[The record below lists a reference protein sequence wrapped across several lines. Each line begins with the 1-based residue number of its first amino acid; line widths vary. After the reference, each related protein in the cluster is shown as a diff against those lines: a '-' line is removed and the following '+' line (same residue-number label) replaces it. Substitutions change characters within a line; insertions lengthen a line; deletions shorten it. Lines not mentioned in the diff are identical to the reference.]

1 MTSRPRSARLRAAVL
16 LVALAFGCRPALAA
30 APSTPSPA
38 LPAPNPSPAV
48 TASLAPAS
56 SPPIATR
63 VLSNGLRVVVVEDHP
78 ASVVQTAMWYRFGAN
93 EETPGKTGLAHGLEH
108 MMFRGTPSIS
118 SAGLDLISARLGAEL
133 DANTDNDYT
142 HFYFVLPADRL
153 DLALRIEADRMQ
165 HLSLREADWKLEK
178 GAVLSEYDS
187 DLSQPVTKLYDAVC
201 RAATHARLCGLSALG
216 ERADIVRSTAADLR
230 HYYREYYAPNNATLV
245 ITGDVKADDAFA
257 LAAREFGS
265 IPARP
270 LPQRSPLKATYTS
283 GKSVTVTANFPY
295 AVVDLAYPAPGAED
309 PGNGALQ
316 IVDSVINNQRSA
328 FYTALVVSGITLG
341 YQTSYDTNV
350 HDGLYHV
357 FFVLAP
363 GHTGAQARVAF
374 ERTLA
379 KTEADGFPAD
389 LVDAAKVAVAANAI
403 YARESV
409 SGLGDRVGYALGV
422 EGISDPAL
430 DDERVQTATLDDVDN
445 AAKTFL
451 ATPSVVGILT
461 PLVAKPGQA
470 AAPPSGVSDNF
481 SNRAP
486 NGPIVLAP
494 WARAAINRPITIESK
509 IDPVRFTLANGIR
522 VLVQEVHANPT
533 VFVSGSIESS
543 PRFDP
548 VGKEGTG
555 DLATTLLSYGSQKY
569 DFTAQRRI
577 TDELAAS
584 IDLGDSFGAHG
595 MAKDLGTLLDL
606 LADGEEHPAF
616 PPAYV
621 ELLRQQTLAGIAQRD
636 QDPDYLASRAFQ
648 RLLLPPS
655 DPELRESSIA
665 SVKAITTD
673 DLRAYVH
680 AYLRPDLTT
689 ISVVGDVDPD
699 DVRAKL
705 EAAFGTWTA
714 DGPKPDTSELPIPP
728 PKPTTAF
735 VTTARDEVSVRLG
748 QPVPSRRSPDFYA
761 LNVMNEILG
770 GGGTFDTR
778 LMKEIRV
785 KRGLVYSVSSSLDVD
800 RYRGSLQFE
809 LEASPKNVAPAVA
822 VLKSELVRMR
832 NTPVTADELA
842 TAKTKIVAGALVSE
856 EATDAIV
863 ARVDNIG
870 GADLPS
876 DYYKTL
882 AQRYNTIT
890 IADVQRVARK
900 YLLPGHLV
908 EVFEG
913 PRL

>member
-1 MTSRPRSARLRAAVL
+1 
-16 LVALAFGCRPALAA
+16 
-30 APSTPSPA
+30 
-38 LPAPNPSPAV
+38 
-48 TASLAPAS
+48 
-56 SPPIATR
+56 
-63 VLSNGLRVVVVEDHP
+63 
-78 ASVVQTAMWYRFGAN
+78 
-93 EETPGKTGLAHGLEH
+93 
-108 MMFRGTPSIS
+108 
-118 SAGLDLISARLGAEL
+118 
-133 DANTDNDYT
+133 
-142 HFYFVLPADRL
+142 
-153 DLALRIEADRMQ
+153 
-165 HLSLREADWKLEK
+165 
-178 GAVLSEYDS
+178 
-187 DLSQPVTKLYDAVC
+187 VTKLYDAVC
-201 RAATHARLCGLSALG
+201 RAATRARLCGLSALG
-216 ERADIVRSTAADLR
+216 ERADIVRSTASDLR
-230 HYYREYYAPNNATLV
+230 HYYREYYTPNNATLV
-245 ITGDVKADDAFA
+245 ITGDVKAADAFA
-257 LAAREFGS
+257 LAARDFGS

-270 LPQRSPLKATYTS
+270 LPKPVSLKATYTS
-283 GKSVTVTANFPY
+283 GKSVTVTADFPY
-295 AVVDLAYPAPGAED
+295 ARSTTAYPAPGTQD
-309 PGNGALQ
+309 PGSGALQ

-350 HDGLYHV
+350 HDGLYHL

-363 GHTGAQARVAF
+363 GHTGAQARIAF
-374 ERTLA
+374 ERALA
-379 KTEADGFPAD
+379 KTEATGFPAD
-389 LVDAAKVAVAANAI
+389 LVNAAKVAVAANAV

-422 EGISDPAL
+422 EGVSDPAI
-430 DDERVQTATLDDVDN
+430 DDEHVQAATLGDIDN
-445 AAKTFL
+445 AAKAFL
-451 ATPSVVGILT
+451 GAPSVVGILT
-461 PLVAKPGQA
+461 PLAPKPGQP

-494 WARAAINRPITIESK
+494 WARAALNHPVTIVSK

-533 VFVSGSIESS
+533 IFVSGSIESS

-548 VGKEGTG
+548 PGKEGTG
-555 DLATTLLSYGSQKY
+555 GLATTLLSYGSQGY
-569 DFTAQRRI
+569 DFTAQRKI
-577 TDELAAS
+577 TDDLAAS
-584 IDLGDSFGAHG
+584 IDLGDSFDAHG
-595 MAKDLGTLLDL
+595 MAKDLGTLLAL

-616 PPAYV
+616 PVQYV
-621 ELLRQQTLAGIAQRD
+621 ELVRQQTLAGIAQRN

-655 DPELRESSIA
+655 DPALRESSLA

-689 ISVVGDVDPD
+689 ISVVGDVTPD
-699 DVRAKL
+699 EVRRQL
-705 EAAFGTWTA
+705 EATFGTWSA
-714 DGPKPDTSELPIPP
+714 VGAKPDTSELPIPP
-728 PKPTTAF
+728 PKAATAF
-735 VTTARDEVSVRLG
+735 VPAMRDEVSVHLG
-748 QPVPSRRSPDFYA
+748 QPAPSRRSPDFYA
-761 LNVMNEILG
+761 LNLMNEILG

-778 LMKEIRV
+778 LMNEIRV

-809 LEASPKNVAPAVA
+809 LSASPKNVAPAVA
-822 VLKSELVRMR
+822 VLKSELLRMR

-856 EATDAIV
+856 QATDAIV

-870 GADLPS
+870 RADLPS

-882 AQRYNTIT
+882 ARRYNTIT
-890 IADVQRVARK
+890 IADVQRVARA
-900 YLLPGHLV
+900 YLLPDHLV